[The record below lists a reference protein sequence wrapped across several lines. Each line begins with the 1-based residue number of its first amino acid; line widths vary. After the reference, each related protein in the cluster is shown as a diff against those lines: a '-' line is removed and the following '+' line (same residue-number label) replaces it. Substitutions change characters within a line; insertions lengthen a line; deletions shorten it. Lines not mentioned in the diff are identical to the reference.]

1 MNAPTLYGITAEL
14 NAILAAIEDNGGE
27 ITPEIENA
35 LAINEEQFA
44 TKAVDYGHAIL
55 NLKAMAAAAKAEKER
70 IAALQKFYENTQ
82 KRLEGALS
90 AAMQVFGQDKV
101 ENATM
106 RLSLRHTMAVAD
118 DYDINKI
125 PKAFRT
131 EKLEITPDKASIKKY
146 ILDAAKKAEAE
157 GKKIDT
163 TAMNAV
169 IKGVRLVE
177 NVLLQIK

>member
-35 LAINEEQFA
+35 LAINEEQFVQ
-44 TKAVDYGHAIL
+44 KSEDYGHAIL

-70 IAALQKFYENTQ
+70 IANLQKFYENTQ

-90 AAMQVFGQDKV
+90 NAMQVFGQDKV

-106 RLSLRHTMAVAD
+106 RLSLRHTTATEVDDIALLPSEFKTTKVEEVAD
-118 DYDINKI
+118 KT
-125 PKAFRT
+125 A
-131 EKLEITPDKASIKKY
+131 IKKA
-146 ILDAAKKAEAE
+146 IQAGEAVP
-157 GKKIDT
+157 GAHLI
-163 TAMNAV
+163 
-169 IKGVRLVE
+169 E
-177 NVLLQIK
+177 NVSLQIK

>member
-1 MNAPTLYGITAEL
+1 MENKLTLYGITAEL

-55 NLKAMAAAAKAEKER
+55 NLKAMAAAAKAEKDR
-70 IAALQKFYENTQ
+70 LAGLQKFYENTQ

-90 AAMQVFGQDKV
+90 QAMQVFGQDKV

-106 RLSLRHTMAVAD
+106 RLSLRHTTATEVDDIALLPSEFKTTKVEVVAD
-118 DYDINKI
+118 KT
-125 PKAFRT
+125 A
-131 EKLEITPDKASIKKY
+131 IKKA
-146 ILDAAKKAEAE
+146 IQE
-157 GKKIDT
+157 GREV
-163 TAMNAV
+163 AGAH
-169 IKGVRLVE
+169 LVE
-177 NVLLQIK
+177 NVSLQIK